1 MMRDISLLEDGQNE
15 TVTFAIGDIH
25 GCLHKLLSLLGNCER
40 YAQARPT
47 RYVFLGDYVDR
58 GPDSRGVIDVLR
70 RIKERSRDEV
80 ICLRGNHEVLMLAAC
95 RERENL
101 IWLLNGGG
109 ATLASFG
116 IDDPRRLPADV
127 VAWVDSLPL
136 SFDDGRRFFVH
147 AGVNPALPL
156 DQQNEYDQV
165 WIREPF
171 LLSNKDFGRLIV
183 HGHTPL
189 AGGLPELRPNRLNLD
204 TAAVLGGPL
213 TAAVFKAGVREPV
226 DFLTDDMKS

>member
-1 MMRDISLLEDGQNE
+1 
-15 TVTFAIGDIH
+15 
-25 GCLHKLLSLLGNCER
+25 
-40 YAQARPT
+40 
-47 RYVFLGDYVDR
+47 
-58 GPDSRGVIDVLR
+58 
-70 RIKERSRDEV
+70 
-80 ICLRGNHEVLMLAAC
+80 MLAAC
-95 RERENL
+95 REREDL

-204 TAAVLGGPL
+204 TAAVMGGPL